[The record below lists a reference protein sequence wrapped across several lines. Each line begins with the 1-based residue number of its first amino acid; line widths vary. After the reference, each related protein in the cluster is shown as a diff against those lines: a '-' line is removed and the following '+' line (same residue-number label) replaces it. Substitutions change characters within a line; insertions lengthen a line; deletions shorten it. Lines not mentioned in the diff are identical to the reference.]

1 MNEKNSNIT
10 DFQAMQEERA
20 DGLQEKQ
27 KPEEELQPAKQE
39 RKEQSRKYII
49 NTAIVLVCMGI
60 FGMVAFNAGRK
71 SVRDEANAKVAQ
83 IERQL
88 RKEYSDKK
96 YALIEEQYE
105 IFTLLKE
112 GRTWRCL
119 EKIQWN
125 RKYLELGD
133 DALDDLVLVDLT
145 YISDFTK
152 GVTDDKV
159 LEYVETLK
167 KVADKY
173 PYSVDINHDIVYRLE
188 KIETECRE
196 KIKKAETF
204 EAMSD
209 LKAQCEENIALWNVD
224 IEW

>member
-1 MNEKNSNIT
+1 MKEENNKVTE
-10 DFQAMQEERA
+10 FQAAQEEGAA
-20 DGLQEKQ
+20 DLQEEQ
-27 KPEEELQPAKQE
+27 KSEKELQLAEQE
-39 RKEQSRKYII
+39 RKEHLKKCVVL
-49 NTAIVLVCMGI
+49 AIVLAVVLSGLSI
-60 FGMVAFNAGRK
+60 FAFNAGRK

-133 DALDDLVLVDLT
+133 DALDDLVLVDLP

-159 LEYVETLK
+159 MEYVESLK
-167 KVADKY
+167 KMADKY
-173 PYSVDINHDIVYRLE
+173 PYSVDINHNIVYRLE

-209 LKAQCEENIALWNVD
+209 LKAQCEENIALWKVD